1 MNPFFLS
8 LIVGSI
14 SGVINYIY
22 WRSRGYKSPLQLA
35 MSILGFTALTAAIVR
50 IFN

>member
-8 LIVGSI
+8 LIIGSI
-14 SGVINYIY
+14 LGVINYIY
-22 WRSRGYKSPLQLA
+22 LRSKGYQSLLQLV

-50 IFN
+50 VFN